1 MPNLLTNCH
10 SSTEFKKQSFKYID
24 SWSKLLLFRT
34 RHLWNSTTELILMY
48 KQLSSKV
55 GINLQTLVQRWQF
68 YCLCTK
74 QDQKGLNSTQG
85 QKTRPTRTIW
95 SKRSTMYGRYKKS
108 KNSMHLKS
116 SMRSKCTVAVWTEKT
131 FIPLLTHPQGSQG
144 CQNIRIFLLQIKLL
158 SFCTKIDPNCRNFKK
173 P

>member
-1 MPNLLTNCH
+1 
-10 SSTEFKKQSFKYID
+10 
-24 SWSKLLLFRT
+24 
-34 RHLWNSTTELILMY
+34 MY

-68 YCLCTK
+68 YCVCTK

-144 CQNIRIFLLQIKLL
+144 CQNIRIVFLQLKL
-158 SFCTKIDPNCRNFKK
+158 SSSCTKIDPKRQKLRKSVKIEKK
-173 P
+173 LSKNLVFYTFSNILQFGVNLSAPNLKWGV